1 MIAAASLCSDFSP
14 SPLPLFPANDLREAA
29 YTFYALLS
37 GMAVIRARPRCH
49 RLRPPPASGTPAV
62 HAFRNRLQPRPAP
75 LRPDA
80 ASSYNGMGCSL

>member
-1 MIAAASLCSDFSP
+1 MIAAASLCSDFLS
-14 SPLPLFPANDLREAA
+14 LFPANDLREAA

-37 GMAVIRARPRCH
+37 EMAVIRARPRCH
-49 RLRPPPASGTPAV
+49 RLRPPPVPV

-75 LRPDA
+75 LCPGG

>member
-1 MIAAASLCSDFSP
+1 MIAAASLCPDFLS
-14 SPLPLFPANDLREAA
+14 LLLLANDLREAA

-37 GMAVIRARPRCH
+37 EMAVIRARPRCH
-49 RLRPPPASGTPAV
+49 RLRPPSASTVPV

-75 LRPDA
+75 LRPGG